1 MVMLADA
8 RAGQA
13 RAMVGPR
20 TVAISPPLSAIDMPQ
35 TDIRGPALVG
45 LATLT
50 LLIGGFFAWAALTPL
65 ASAVHGTGVV
75 VVESNRRDVQ
85 HLEGGIVRRI
95 LVRDGATVEAGDP
108 LILLD
113 PTRPAAALHIT
124 RGQLDAVHA
133 LLARLRAEMSGAEDL
148 LLDEDLARRM
158 ETDADLRDIVQGQ
171 RQILQARR
179 AAVNGQIDVL
189 RQRIAQI
196 ETQINGQEAQERARL
211 RQIELLQMELDA
223 VNELL
228 RSGFAPRTRALA
240 LSREIARLRGEQG
253 EYLASVARLRQQIG
267 EAQLQILQIE
277 RAYQEDVTRQMQE
290 AQNQAREL
298 AERLAVAQ
306 DVVRNLEIR
315 APVSGTVV
323 GLSVFTEGG
332 VIQPGRTLMQIV
344 PHGDGLVIEAH
355 IAAQDIEAVKVGMPV
370 QIRFPALPQRTL
382 PMLTGTVSHVSADR
396 LVDER
401 TGLGYYKVRAVLDP
415 ESQAAIADRRLVPGM
430 PADVTIPT
438 GERTVLRYLTD
449 PILDA
454 IRKSLTER

>member
-1 MVMLADA
+1 MTALAELK
-8 RAGQA
+8 GQPLPA
-13 RAMVGPR
+13 NLTPR
-20 TVAISPPLSAIDMPQ
+20 LGQPTGLKEAEAVR
-35 TDIRGPALVG
+35 TDIGGSVLAG
-45 LATLT
+45 LATLA

-65 ASAVHGTGVV
+65 ASAVHGSGVV

-95 LVRDGATVEAGDP
+95 LVREGASVQAGDP

-124 RGQLDAVHA
+124 RGQLDAVQT
-133 LLARLRAEMSGAEDL
+133 LLGRLRAELSGSDDL
-148 LLDEDLARRM
+148 VLDEETATRA
-158 ETDADLRDIVQGQ
+158 ETDPDLRDLIQGQ

-253 EYLASVARLRQQIG
+253 EYLAAVARLRQQIG

-277 RAYQEDVTRQMQE
+277 RAYQEEVTRQMQE

-323 GLSVFTEGG
+323 GLTVFTEGG

-344 PHGDGLVIEAH
+344 PEGDGLVIEAQ
-355 IAAQDIEAVKVGMPV
+355 IASQDIEAVKLGMPV

-382 PMLTGTVSHVSADR
+382 PMLTGTVKHVSADR

-401 TGLGYYKVRAVLDP
+401 TGFGYYKVRAVLDP
-415 ESQAAIADRRLVPGM
+415 ESQALVADRRLVPGM
-430 PADVTIPT
+430 PAEVTIPT
-438 GERTVLRYLTD
+438 GERTVLRYLAD

-454 IRKSLTER
+454 VRKSLTER